1 MKEYEQHIKAF
12 HDYLLYERRYS
23 KHTIAAYMN
32 DLNQF
37 TKFIDAK
44 HLSIYKI
51 TQKDFRNFLKFLN
64 DAHISKI
71 SVRRKV
77 SSIQRFYNFMIEI
90 DSIQSSPIENLVL
103 PKVSKRLPEVIYSK
117 EIEKLLNFSRG
128 TSFIDVRNQ
137 IILELL
143 YGLGIRVSE
152 LCKIKLHDIYYNEKI
167 ILVVGKGNKERYIP
181 YGNHVQRALETYRLQ
196 RQKITTTS
204 NELILNTK
212 MNAITPRG
220 ITYVLNEE
228 AKRCNLGIHIHP
240 HKFRHTYATDLL
252 NEGASL
258 RAVQELLG
266 HADLSST
273 QIYTHISTSKLQSA
287 YLKSHPR
294 SAKQN
299 IKPDKK

>member
-137 IILELL
+137 LILELL

-181 YGNHVQRALETYRLQ
+181 YGNHVQKALETYRLQ

-220 ITYVLNEE
+220 INYVLNEE
-228 AKRCNLGIHIHP
+228 AKRCSLDIHIHP